1 MQNVFCNDEQMRLGV
16 MAFALEVLLF
26 GKVKI
31 ITFEFMSNH
40 VHMIMSGTSEDCME
54 LFERLKRRL
63 KGLFRSLGRV
73 VVGIRS
79 NLT

>member
-1 MQNVFCNDEQMRLGV
+1 